1 MDSLILE
8 SLEKGEM
15 ASKITFGVEEIEYNR
30 ALGAS
35 VSILIKSFNTQTQL
49 YGHWIEG
56 RNIEALLYALE
67 NKIYP
72 AVLETSDMY
81 LIIKKSD
88 YSENMAVGFWVKQSY
103 GSKMK
108 TFPFSVSISFEIS
121 DKTLE
126 AFTKSLEKLKKRI
139 IFY

>member
-1 MDSLILE
+1 MQKLILK

-15 ASKITFGVEEIEYNR
+15 ASEIIFEVEEVEYNR
-30 ALGAS
+30 AVGVSFS
-35 VSILIKSFNTQTQL
+35 VFVKSFNTQTQL

-56 RNIEALLYALE
+56 SNIESLVYVLE
-67 NKIYP
+67 KKIYP

-88 YSENMAVGFWVKQSY
+88 YSENMAVGLWAKRAS
-103 GSKMK
+103 GNKLR
-108 TFPFSVSISFEIS
+108 TFPFSISISFEIS
-121 DKTLE
+121 KSTLE
-126 AFTKSLEKLKKRI
+126 KFQKSLEKLKKRI